1 MGKWVFLNGELVESE
16 KAAISVFD
24 HGLLYGDGVF
34 EGIRAYSGRVF
45 KLDEHIDRLFNSA
58 KVIMLEIPMSK
69 EEVKKAIIKTCAAN
83 GIKDGYIRPV
93 VTRGIG
99 NLGLAPWL
107 CKNPAL
113 IVIADTIQLYPKEC
127 YDNGMAIITVPTRR
141 NSNEAVSPIVKS
153 LNYLNNIMA
162 KIEAK
167 NAGVDEAIMLNN
179 EGYVAE
185 CTGDNIFMIHKGRII
200 TPPIVAGALPGITMA
215 TVQDIAAKMGHP
227 VEERFFSRA
236 EMFIADEMFL
246 TGTAAEV
253 VPIIKLDG
261 RVIGDGKPGKIT
273 KELIRKFKEV
283 VNSEG
288 TPIA

>member
-1 MGKWVFLNGELVESE
+1 MGKFVFLNGKLVESE
-16 KAAISVFD
+16 NACVSVFD

-34 EGIRAYSGRVF
+34 EGIRAYNNRVF
-45 KLDEHIDRLFNSA
+45 KLDEHIDRLFDSA
-58 KVIMLEIPMSK
+58 KVIMLEIPMTK
-69 EEVKKAIIKTCAAN
+69 DAIKKAILETCKAN

-93 VTRGIG
+93 MTRGIG

-107 CKNPAL
+107 CKNPSFF
-113 IVIADTIQLYPKEC
+113 VIADTIQLYPKEC
-127 YDNGMAIITVPTRR
+127 YENGMAIITVPTRR
-141 NSNEAVSPIVKS
+141 NLNEAMSPMVKS

-167 NAGVDEAIMLNN
+167 NAGVEEAIMLNN

-185 CTGDNIFMIHKGRII
+185 CTGDNIFMIKNRKII

-215 TVQDIAAKMGHP
+215 TVLSIAEKLGYTV
-227 VEERFFSRA
+227 VEKFFSRA
-236 EMFIADEMFL
+236 EMFIADEVFL

-253 VPIIKLDG
+253 VPVIKLDG
-261 RVIGDGKPGKIT
+261 RVIGNGKPGEIT
-273 KELIRKFKEV
+273 KQLIKRFTEV

>member
-1 MGKWVFLNGELVESE
+1 MKKMVYLNGELVESE

-34 EGIRAYSGRVF
+34 EGIRAYSKRVF
-45 KLDEHIDRLFNSA
+45 KLDEHIDRLYDSA
-58 KVIMLEIPMSK
+58 KIIMLTIPVSK
-69 EEVKKAIIKTCAAN
+69 EEFKKAIIKTCKAN
-83 GIKDGYIRPV
+83 EIVDGYIRPI

-99 NLGLAPWL
+99 NLGLAPWQ
-107 CKNPAL
+107 CEKPS
-113 IVIADTIQLYPKEC
+113 IVVIADTIRLYPQEC

-141 NSNEAVSPIVKS
+141 NLNEAVSPIVKS

-167 NAGVDEAIMLNN
+167 NAGVDEAIMLNQ

-185 CTGDNIFMIHKGRII
+185 CTGDNIFIVKNGKII
-200 TPPIVAGALPGITMA
+200 TPPIVAGALPGITMG
-215 TVQDIAAKMGHP
+215 TVLDIASKMGYP
-227 VEERFFSRA
+227 VIDKFFSRA

-261 RVIGDGKPGKIT
+261 RTIGNGKPGEIT
-273 KELIRKFKEV
+273 NKLIKKFKEV